1 MQTVA
6 RCSRIVISLLS
17 GLIAAGVLSCQQPA
31 PKVATAVV
39 QTPLSDQASPKPRV
53 IDQIPLPPIETPA
66 EPPEIMPVD
75 PPQAPQATLPPEE
88 TSPPESPPPE
98 APPADTPPSTEPP
111 AEEPPAAAEPA
122 PETEPESESTPEIA
136 SQPAPAPREVSPPS
150 DAEIR
155 NDYLRRFN
163 AQVERHKQ
171 YPKQAR
177 RMGRQGRVVMM
188 IQLDAAGQLI
198 NLQIVQSSGHLA
210 LDTAATQAVTD
221 AAPFPPPPQPAFD
234 AAPTFQ
240 MGLSFELR

>member
-1 MQTVA
+1 M
-6 RCSRIVISLLS
+6 
-17 GLIAAGVLSCQQPA
+17 PE
-31 PKVATAVV
+31 
-39 QTPLSDQASPKPRV
+39 PRH
-53 IDQIPLPPIETPA
+53 IDQIPLPPLETPSEPPQVNPDDPQSPPPVVASPVEAAPPA
-66 EPPEIMPVD
+66 EPP
-75 PPQAPQATLPPEE
+75 
-88 TSPPESPPPE
+88 
-98 APPADTPPSTEPP
+98 ADAPP
-111 AEEPPAAAEPA
+111 AEEPPAVEDPPQGETLPAPVPEAIPEPDPA
-122 PETEPESESTPEIA
+122 PEVAPQPT
-136 SQPAPAPREVSPPS
+136 PAPHEVTPPS
-150 DAEIR
+150 DADIR

-188 IQLDAAGQLI
+188 IQLDADGTLI